1 MVRCKAKVDALDLF
15 FHPLGVINTE
25 YYILTMKEVSTCI
38 ILELEILMIYIPS
51 LRKELKKQRLLT
63 YMLDI
68 LKMNSLVV

>member
-1 MVRCKAKVDALDLF
+1 
-15 FHPLGVINTE
+15 
-25 YYILTMKEVSTCI
+25 MKEVSTCI

-68 LKMNSLVV
+68 LKMNSLVVWINESIKPF